1 MVARLLE
8 VQRARDPFRQV
19 AAVKGRCDAVAEAVD
34 HQCRHVNRRQRGA
47 DVDLADHCGHAQECA
62 GGDRQALEPR
72 EQLAGVRVGGP
83 ARQVPLDAVA
93 AAPVVRRD
101 VAQGLVHL
109 DRRLAAGIVRCGEPA
124 GGRRAEDQRG
134 DLLRVGHGEQDAH
147 RRAFRVAE
155 QHGHRRPGG
164 AHHGAHVGHALLER
178 QVAYRAVRQAGVAL
192 VEQDQPAERRQPLE
206 EPGRVCVLPQ
216 QVEVAH
222 QAGDEHDIPVALA
235 ENLVGDVHAVVGQ
248 RVAGPRDGE
257 RLAALHSPAAAGV
270 LLARCGAIKGGVLA
284 QDAGVQVAERR
295 AGLDGQFA
303 GQDRAQVTVGAQRVG
318 LPAGPVQGEHPQ
330 RPELFAQRVGR
341 GQRLEFRDRVAEL
354 AAFQQRPGPRFERGE
369 PQFLEAAGLGPDGRR
384 VDARQGRPAPQPQR
398 LVEAVQ
404 GDGRVPAGHRIGRL
418 GRQLGETAGVE
429 FRRGH
434 AQQVS
439 RRPGA
444 EPVRGRRVRRR
455 SQRLAQLG
463 HAHLETGQRPVS
475 RLQRPQLVEQLPGS
489 DDVIGVHDQ
498 RREHGAGAGAA
509 QLERP
514 SAHGHVDGTQ
524 DAEFHGKYTVSR
536 SLAARKTDR
545 SVSGHVP

>member
-1 MVARLLE
+1 M
-8 VQRARDPFRQV
+8 
-19 AAVKGRCDAVAEAVD
+19 KGRRYAVAEAVD
-34 HQCRHVNRRQRGA
+34 DQCRHMNRRQRGA
-47 DVDLADHCGHAQECA
+47 DVDLADHRGHAQEGA
-62 GGDRQALEPR
+62 WGDRQALEPR
-72 EQLAGVRVGGP
+72 EQLAGVRVGGA

-93 AAPVVRRD
+93 AAPVVCRD

-109 DRRLAAGIVRCGEPA
+109 GRRLAAGIVGGGEPA

-134 DLLRVGHGEQDAH
+134 DLLRVGRGEQDAH

-155 QHGHRRPGG
+155 QHGLRRPGG
-164 AHHGAHVGHALLER
+164 AHHGAHVSHALRER

-192 VEQDQPAERRQPLE
+192 VEQDQPAERRQALE
-206 EPGRVCVLPQ
+206 EPGRVRALPQ

-222 QAGDEHDIPVALA
+222 QAGDEQDVPVALA

-248 RVAGPRDGE
+248 RVAGLRDGE
-257 RLAALHSPAAAGV
+257 RRAALRSAVVAGV
-270 LLARCGAIKGGVLA
+270 LLAGGGVIQGRVLA

-295 AGLDGQFA
+295 ARLDGQFV

-330 RPELFAQRVGR
+330 RPEPFAQRVGR

-354 AAFQQRPGPRFERGE
+354 SAFQQRLGPRFERGE
-369 PQFLEAAGLGPDGRR
+369 PQFLEAASLGPDGRR
-384 VDARQGRPAPQPQR
+384 VDACQGRPAPQPQR

-404 GDGRVPAGHRIGRL
+404 GDGRVSTGHRIGRL
-418 GRQLGETAGVE
+418 GRQLGEAAGVE

-444 EPVRGRRVRRR
+444 EPVRAWRVRRR
-455 SQRLAQLG
+455 SQHLAQLG
-463 HAHLETGQRPVS
+463 HAHLEAGQGPVS
-475 RLQRPQLVEQLPGS
+475 GLQRPQLVEQLPGR
-489 DDVIGVHDQ
+489 DDVVGVHDQ

-536 SLAARKTDR
+536 WLAARKPDR
-545 SVSGHVP
+545 SRSGHVP

>member
-8 VQRARDPFRQV
+8 VPRARDPFRQV
-19 AAVKGRCDAVAEAVD
+19 AAVKGRRYAVAEAVD

-47 DVDLADHCGHAQECA
+47 DVDLADHRGHAQEGA

-72 EQLAGVRVGGP
+72 EQLAGVRVGGA

-93 AAPVVRRD
+93 AAPAVCRD

-109 DRRLAAGIVRCGEPA
+109 DRRLAAGIVGGGEPA

-134 DLLRVGHGEQDAH
+134 DLLRVGRGEQDAH

-155 QHGHRRPGG
+155 QHGLRRPGG
-164 AHHGAHVGHALLER
+164 AHHGAHVSHALLER

-192 VEQDQPAERRQPLE
+192 VEQDQPAERRQALE
-206 EPGRVCVLPQ
+206 EPGRVRALPQ
-216 QVEVAH
+216 QVEVTH
-222 QAGDEHDIPVALA
+222 QAGDEQDVPVALA

-248 RVAGPRDGE
+248 RVAGLRDGE
-257 RLAALHSPAAAGV
+257 RRAALHSAAVAGV
-270 LLARCGAIKGGVLA
+270 LLAGGGTIQGGVLA

-295 AGLDGQFA
+295 ARLDGQFV

-330 RPELFAQRVGR
+330 RPEPFAQRVGR

-354 AAFQQRPGPRFERGE
+354 AAFQQRLGPRFERGE

-384 VDARQGRPAPQPQR
+384 VDACQGPRHSRSASSRQCRAMAGFPPAI
-398 LVEAVQ
+398 AS
-404 GDGRVPAGHRIGRL
+404 AAF
-418 GRQLGETAGVE
+418 GRQLGEAAGVE

-444 EPVRGRRVRRR
+444 EPVRAWRVRRR
-455 SQRLAQLG
+455 SQHLAQLG
-463 HAHLETGQRPVS
+463 HAHLEAGQGPVS
-475 RLQRPQLVEQLPGS
+475 GLQRPQLVEQLPGR
-489 DDVIGVHDQ
+489 DDVVGVHDQ

-536 SLAARKTDR
+536 WLAARKPDR
-545 SVSGHVP
+545 SLSGHVP